1 MGQSNSKESQ
11 AAGRNDEERMM
22 QYIKEY
28 APNIIMLLIIAAIN
42 VGVYAASVSYMS
54 AQLAELKAES
64 KIYNERITAIQLQIA
79 TQSAMNDRVTKL
91 EAKMDLVETENLRFW
106 REDWPKIERIINE
119 VDRNR
124 R

>member
-1 MGQSNSKESQ
+1 MGKSNSEKSQ
-11 AAGRNDEERMM
+11 ETGRNDEERMM
-22 QYIKEY
+22 QYVKEY

-42 VGVYAASVSYMS
+42 VGVYSASVSYMS

-79 TQSAMNDRVTKL
+79 TQSAMSDRVTKL

>member
-1 MGQSNSKESQ
+1 
-11 AAGRNDEERMM
+11 M
-22 QYIKEY
+22 QYVKEY

-42 VGVYAASVSYMS
+42 VGVYSASVSYMS

-79 TQSAMNDRVTKL
+79 TQSAMSDRVTKL